1 MSDRMT
7 ASQLAG
13 LEAHSPGAD
22 TIEHVEDAEFTPVI
36 HEPQEQAGGSLTLFH
51 TDDPVEVIARAS
63 ATATALAGVIKKQ
76 KLATVISGREH
87 VRVEGWTLLGSML
100 GVFPVVVWTKPVE
113 RDGVQIGWEAR
124 VEARTRDGA
133 VVGAAEAE
141 CLATE
146 KTWGG
151 RDDYAR
157 KSMAQTRATS
167 KAMRGPLGFVM
178 TLAGFDATPMEEM
191 PREDTS
197 RASQSAPKPQPATK
211 KTAEPTD
218 EAKPTGEP
226 RKASDRQIVMLHVQ
240 LGKCYDRELFTEAAY
255 RAQLKKDYGVESSK
269 QLTARDCSQ
278 LIDRLAIVLDE
289 PKSPA

>member
-1 MSDRMT
+1 MEPATLD
-7 ASQLAG
+7 
-13 LEAHSPGAD
+13 H
-22 TIEHVEDAEFTPVI
+22 IEDADYTPVVR
-36 HEPQEQAGGSLTLFH
+36 EEQASLTLFH

-76 KLATVISGREH
+76 KLATFISGREH

-113 RDGVQIGWEAR
+113 RDGAQIGWEAR

-146 KTWGG
+146 KTWGS

-191 PREDTS
+191 PREEAP
-197 RASQSAPKPQPATK
+197 RASQSAPKPKADPKPA
-211 KTAEPTD
+211 AEPTP
-218 EAKPTGEP
+218 AAGEP
-226 RKASDRQIVMLHVQ
+226 RKATERQITLLHVL
-240 LGKCYDRELFTEAAY
+240 LGKCYDRDLFQEPAY
-255 RAQLKKDYGVESSK
+255 RRQLKNDYGVESSK

-278 LIDRLAIVLDE
+278 LIDRLSLVLGE
-289 PKSPA
+289 TSSPA

>member
-1 MSDRMT
+1 MT
-7 ASQLAG
+7 
-13 LEAHSPGAD
+13 EP
-22 TIEHVEDAEFTPVI
+22 TVVEHVEDAEFTPVI
-36 HEPQEQAGGSLTLFH
+36 HEQQEQAGGSLTLFH

-113 RDGVQIGWEAR
+113 RDGAQIGWEAR

-178 TLAGFDATPMEEM
+178 TLAGFDATPAEEM
-191 PREDTS
+191 PREQP
-197 RASQSAPKPQPATK
+197 AQALQSASKSQASAEK
-211 KTAEPTD
+211 ANESAKHSQTALGTTERL
-218 EAKPTGEP
+218 AN
-226 RKASDRQIVMLHVQ
+226 DRQIVRLNVL
-240 LGKCYDRELFTEAAY
+240 LGKCYTRELFAEPAY
-255 RAQLKKDYGVESSK
+255 RAQLAKDYGVESAK
-269 QLTARDCSQ
+269 QLTSKQISQ
-278 LIDRLAIVLDE
+278 LMDRLSIVLGE
-289 PKSPA
+289 EHSPA

>member
-1 MSDRMT
+1 MEPAVLHDE
-7 ASQLAG
+7 G
-13 LEAHSPGAD
+13 
-22 TIEHVEDAEFTPVI
+22 IEVGDYTPI
-36 HEPQEQAGGSLTLFH
+36 IREEQATSSLTLFH

-113 RDGVQIGWEAR
+113 RDGAQIGWEAR

-191 PREDTS
+191 PREDTA
-197 RASQSAPKPQPATK
+197 RASQSAPKPKEAATSSNEQPVAAPSST
-211 KTAEPTD
+211 
-218 EAKPTGEP
+218 EP
-226 RKASDRQIVMLHVQ
+226 RKATERQITLLHVL
-240 LGKCYDRELFTEAAY
+240 LGKCYDRDLFQEPAY
-255 RAQLKKDYGVESSK
+255 RKQLKNDYGVESSK
-269 QLTARDCSQ
+269 QLTSRDCSQ
-278 LIDRLAIVLDE
+278 LIDRLSLVLGE
-289 PKSPA
+289 TTSPA